1 MVASRR
7 FEKENAYH
15 QVDVRGSK
23 TPLLKVHIAESV
35 LPKTSALEGYNGAP

>member
-7 FEKENAYH
+7 FKKENTYH
-15 QVDVRGSK
+15 PVDVRRSK

-35 LPKTSALEGYNGAP
+35 PPETTTLEGYNGAQ

>member
-15 QVDVRGSK
+15 QVDVRRSK
-23 TPLLKVHIAESV
+23 TPLLKVDIAESV
-35 LPKTSALEGYNGAP
+35 PPKTSTFEGYNGAP